1 MGIVNIHLLTQPDD
15 HAFRLKEAALKE
27 ALIEAHRRDE
37 HVYGAMRRE
46 CPLCQA
52 KN

>member
-1 MGIVNIHLLTQPDD
+1 MGIINIHLLTQPDD
-15 HAFRLKEAALKE
+15 RAFRLKEAALKE

-37 HVYGAMRRE
+37 HVYGRQG
-46 CPLCQA
+46 CPLCQT